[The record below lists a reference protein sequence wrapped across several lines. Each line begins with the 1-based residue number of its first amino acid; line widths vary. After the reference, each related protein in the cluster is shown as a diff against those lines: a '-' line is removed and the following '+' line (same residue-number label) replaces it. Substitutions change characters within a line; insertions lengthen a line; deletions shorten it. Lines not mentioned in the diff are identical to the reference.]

1 MQTYANH
8 TRWVPLYHF
17 VLAPILVANAIGAIW
32 GLRHGISL
40 GSALY
45 AATAVALILSAFF
58 ARFFAL
64 KAQDRV
70 IRLEMRL
77 RLREVLPA
85 SQHGDINRLNVS
97 QMVGLR
103 FASDGELSGL
113 VSAALKDNLSGSD
126 IKKQIKTWVP
136 DDTRV

>member
-1 MQTYANH
+1 MQSYSNH

-17 VLAPILVANAIGAIW
+17 VLAPILIANAIGAIW

-40 GSALY
+40 DSVLY
-45 AATAVALILSAFF
+45 AATAVALILTAFF

-70 IRLEMRL
+70 IRLEERM

-85 SQHGDINRLNVS
+85 SQHGDIKRLSVS
-97 QMVGLR
+97 QFVGLR
-103 FASDGELSGL
+103 FASDGELSNL
-113 VSAALKDNLSGSD
+113 VAAALKENLTGTD
-126 IKKQIKTWVP
+126 IKKRITNWVP